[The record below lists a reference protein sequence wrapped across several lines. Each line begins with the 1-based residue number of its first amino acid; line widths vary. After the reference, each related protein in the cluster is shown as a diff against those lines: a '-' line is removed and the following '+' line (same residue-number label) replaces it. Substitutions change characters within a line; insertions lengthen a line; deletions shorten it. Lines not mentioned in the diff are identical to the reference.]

1 MLSLSIEYAKR
12 VQKQL
17 RKQLLLLVHYL
28 KIAEFLMNLMKIRL
42 KRNYLKDTF
51 IIFATTKQN
60 FQKLK

>member
-51 IIFATTKQN
+51 IISATTKQN